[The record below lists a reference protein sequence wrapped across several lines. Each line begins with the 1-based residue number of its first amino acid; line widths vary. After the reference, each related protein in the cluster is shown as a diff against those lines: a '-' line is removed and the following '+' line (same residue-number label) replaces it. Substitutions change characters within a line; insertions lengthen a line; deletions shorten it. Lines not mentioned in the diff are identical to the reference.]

1 MTALQFVLCVPT
13 YNAGNQWQDWI
24 TAYQSQS
31 LKADKVIVIDSSSS
45 DNTVKLAEE
54 AGFLVYSIP
63 QSAFNHGR
71 TRNQAVEFGKS
82 FTDVVVFMT
91 QDAILASPD
100 SLANLLAPFVDSK
113 VAAVCGRQLPHHN
126 ATPLAVHARYFN
138 YPSKS
143 KVKSQVDI
151 STLGIKAAFMSNSFA
166 AYRLSVFEKLGG
178 FPDNTILAEDM
189 YLTAK
194 MILSGYKVAYCAEAT
209 VFHSHNYTLKQEF
222 QRYFD
227 TGVFQQEQQWIQQKF
242 GRAASEGKRFVLSEL
257 QFLFNNAPHLLP
269 KAMFS
274 TFAKWVGFKLGYH
287 YHKLPYAWRK
297 AFSMHKGYWKDDK
310 NTTFSTADQ

>member
-1 MTALQFVLCVPT
+1 MRLLLVIPT

-24 TAYQSQS
+24 AAYQSQS

-54 AGFLVYSIP
+54 AVFSVYSIP
-63 QSAFNHGR
+63 QSAFNHGG
-71 TRNQAVEFGKS
+71 TRNQAIELGKS

-91 QDAILASPD
+91 QDAILASSD
-100 SLANLLAPFVDSK
+100 SLANLLAPFVDPE
-113 VAAVCGRQLPHHN
+113 VAAVYGRQLPHHD
-126 ATPLAVHARYFN
+126 ATPLTAHARYFN
-138 YPSKS
+138 YPSES

-166 AYRLSVFEKLGG
+166 AYRLSVFEELGG

-227 TGVFQQEQQWIQQKF
+227 TGVFQQEQKWIQQKF
-242 GRAASEGKRFVLSEL
+242 GSAASEGKRFVLSEL
-257 QFLFNNAPHLLP
+257 KFLSIKSPHLIP
-269 KAMFS
+269 KAILS
-274 TFAKWVGFKLGYH
+274 TCAKWLGFKLGY
-287 YHKLPYAWRK
+287 YYYRLPYKWCR
-297 AFSMHKGYWKDDK
+297 AFSMHKGYWDK
-310 NTTFSTADQ
+310 VT

>member
-1 MTALQFVLCVPT
+1 MTALQIALCVPT
-13 YNAGNQWQDWI
+13 YNAGNKWQDWI
-24 TAYQSQS
+24 AAYQSQL

-45 DNTVKLAEE
+45 DNTAKLAAES
-54 AGFLVYSIP
+54 GFLVHSIP
-63 QSAFNHGR
+63 KSDFNHGG
-71 TRNQAVEFGKS
+71 TRNQAVEFAKS
-82 FTDVVVFMT
+82 FADVVVFMT

-100 SLANLLAPFVDSK
+100 SLANLLAPFVDPE
-113 VAAVCGRQLPHHN
+113 VAAVCGRQLPHHE

-138 YPSKS
+138 YPSDS
-143 KVKSQVDI
+143 RVRTMADI
-151 STLGIKAAFMSNSFA
+151 SALGIKTAFMSNSFA
-166 AYRLSVFEKLGG
+166 AYRLSVFDKLGG

-227 TGVFQQEQQWIQQKF
+227 TGVFQQEQKWIQQKF

-257 QFLFNNAPHLLP
+257 KFLSIKSPHLIP
-269 KAMFS
+269 KAILS
-274 TFAKWVGFKLGYH
+274 TCAKWLGFKLGH
-287 YHKLPYAWRK
+287 YYYRLPYKWCR
-297 AFSMHKGYWKDDK
+297 AFSMHKGYWNKV
-310 NTTFSTADQ
+310 T